1 MPTLRI
7 ALVLLGSALTLFGS
21 EARAEISESKRLLI
35 RELIQLSGGGQA
47 AEQVA
52 QSFLAQIRHVYG
64 SMVDE
69 VVASESDL
77 SAEEKQA
84 LREHLADFDRFASA
98 FSARFAERIDL
109 DAALEAVYVPLYD
122 RYFAE
127 TELREIVAFY
137 RTPAGRKMIA
147 VLPSLMQDGLEST
160 VTLVQPKVMA
170 LVGEILADRRTGAAP
185 LAAGSRARDSQEPRP
200 RPRPRGCAVRRHLAH
215 PTRATWQPD
224 SAARGEAC

>member
-1 MPTLRI
+1 MPPTLTLRI
-7 ALVLLGSALTLFGS
+7 TLVLLGFALAFFGS

-35 RELIQLSGGGQA
+35 RDLLQLSGGGQA

-52 QSFLAQIRHVYG
+52 QSFLAQIQHVYG
-64 SMVDE
+64 SMVEE

-77 SAEEKQA
+77 SAEEEQT

-122 RYFAE
+122 KYFAE

-147 VLPSLMQDGLEST
+147 VLPSVMQDGFEAT

-170 LVGEILADRRTGAAP
+170 LVGEILAERRTE
-185 LAAGSRARDSQEPRP
+185 LLR
-200 RPRPRGCAVRRHLAH
+200 
-215 PTRATWQPD
+215 
-224 SAARGEAC
+224 